1 MKFIDYLKQSS
12 EEKISKEQQQ
22 LVKRRELQLNSDIL
36 ATESALENKKEEL
49 EDMKYS
55 GNNER
60 IISLYNEVEGLE
72 KGLAILNNL
81 KAELF

>member
-1 MKFIDYLKQSS
+1 
-12 EEKISKEQQQ
+12 
-22 LVKRRELQLNSDIL
+22 
-36 ATESALENKKEEL
+36 
-49 EDMKYS
+49 MKYS

-60 IISLYNEVEGLE
+60 IIALHNEVEGLE